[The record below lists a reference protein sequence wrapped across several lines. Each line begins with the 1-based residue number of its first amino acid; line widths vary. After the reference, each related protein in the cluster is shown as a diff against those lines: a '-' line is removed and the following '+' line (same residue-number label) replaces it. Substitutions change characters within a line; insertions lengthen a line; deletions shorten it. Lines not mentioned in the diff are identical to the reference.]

1 MTAFESLLA
10 GVAAA
15 LSSGTPVSTAILT
28 DEAEPIADNVTE
40 AIVVV
45 LGDAVPQQLGGIT
58 GNPVDWQ
65 TEIQVRCMARATGE
79 SARPAASALAAAAYA
94 RLAAAPSVGVE
105 GAYIGEPT
113 IRWEAEKSATR
124 LALCTLIYT
133 VQHRTTSLTLE

>member
-1 MTAFESLLA
+1 MTAFD
-10 GVAAA
+10 A
-15 LSSGTPVSTAILT
+15 LVDAIVDVLSAGTPVSATILT
-28 DEAEPIADNVTE
+28 DEAEPVADGAQT

-58 GNPVDWQ
+58 GNPVDWL
-65 TEIQVRCMARATGE
+65 TEVQVRCMARAAAT

-94 RLAAAPSVGVE
+94 RLAADPSVGLE
-105 GAYIGEPT
+105 DAFIGEPT
-113 IRWEAEKSATR
+113 IRWEVEKSATR